1 MKDRNLLQEDPFP
14 IYSILPMIVQK
25 TRKKIEERVQNGLA
39 LQSESKNRPDFFI
52 YGLKDT

>member
-1 MKDRNLLQEDPFP
+1 MKDRHLLQEDPFP

-39 LQSESKNRPDFFI
+39 LQSESKNRPDFLFM
-52 YGLKDT
+52 G